1 MTKRYI
7 SLTGAAILAA
17 ALVGLLTVGV
27 GVLGHAAAEG
37 SRAQPPLTHAPDG
50 RPLVLTFSDDFN
62 TLRLWNGHDGTWR
75 PTYGDGKDNGLGR
88 RTLTGNRER
97 EIYVDPGYGDELGRF
112 GLNPFSTRGG
122 VLSINADRAPSSLVP
137 RLHRYRYTSG
147 VITTQPSFSQ
157 RYGYFEMRA
166 RVPGGKG
173 VWPAFWLLPADLNW
187 PPEID
192 VMESVG
198 DPAAVYMT
206 VHAPK
211 EKKGAKSDVA
221 KISPGVFHTFA
232 VSWDPRELVWYIDG
246 REAARKPT
254 PPGVDKPMFL
264 IANLALGGYWPGD
277 PDETT
282 PLPVTFAIDY
292 IRAYRFAS

>member
-1 MTKRYI
+1 MKRRRI
-7 SLTGAAILAA
+7 SLGSAAVLAA
-17 ALVGLLTVGV
+17 ALVAVLAVRGV
-27 GVLGHAAAEG
+27 VRPGAAAQG
-37 SRAQPPLTHAPDG
+37 SPPRPPLTQAPDG
-50 RPLVLTFSDDFN
+50 RRLVLTFSDEFD
-62 TLRLWNGHDGTWR
+62 TLRLWNGRTGSWR
-75 PTYGDGKDNGLGR
+75 PTYGDGQDERLGR
-88 RTLTGNRER
+88 RTLTNNRER
-97 EIYVDPGYGDELGRF
+97 EIYVDPAYGDDAGRF

-122 VLSINADRAPSSLVP
+122 VLSIVADRAPSDLVP
-137 RLHRYRYTSG
+137 RLHGYRYTSG

-166 RVPGGKG
+166 RIPGGKG
-173 VWPAFWLLPADLNW
+173 VWPAFWLLPADMSW

-198 DPAAVYMT
+198 DPATVYMT

-211 EKKGAKSDVA
+211 QKKGAKSETAKVA
-221 KISPGVFHTFA
+221 PGAFHTFA
-232 VSWDPRELVWYIDG
+232 VAWDPRELVWYIDG

-254 PPGVDKPMFL
+254 PPGVDQPMFL

-292 IRAYRFAS
+292 IRAYRFAP